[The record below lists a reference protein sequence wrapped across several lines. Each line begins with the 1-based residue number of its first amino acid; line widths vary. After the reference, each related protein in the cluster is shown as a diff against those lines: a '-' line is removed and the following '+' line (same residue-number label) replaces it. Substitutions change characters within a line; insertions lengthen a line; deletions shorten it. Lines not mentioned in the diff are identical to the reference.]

1 MAMSM
6 AEKSDWYMDYV
17 RIRKAEKR
25 DPEKIHRGLQQAYR
39 IEHPERVMGY
49 AGFFFE
55 PGNVYVSGC
64 IAEWMESERF
74 SAFVLDALKRFEK
87 GDWGEVTRSTKD
99 ENIEN
104 RYAFGIGRL
113 FGRYGTRRG
122 NGEGPYDEVICIRLH
137 DGNTWITGEDEAD
150 WFLLLEPDEMK
161 HLPYRTPEQILAEAE
176 D

>member
-6 AEKSDWYMDYV
+6 AEKAYWYMDYV

-25 DPEKIHRGLQQAYR
+25 DPEKIHRDLRKAYG
-39 IEHPERVMGY
+39 IGHPERIMGY
-49 AGFFFE
+49 AGFFFD
-55 PGNVYVSGC
+55 PGNVYVSGS
-64 IAEWMESERF
+64 IAEWMELERF
-74 SAFVLDALKRFEK
+74 SAFVLDSLKRFEK
-87 GDWGEVTRSTKD
+87 GDWGEVSQSTKD

-113 FGRYGTRRG
+113 FGRYRTRQAG
-122 NGEGPYDEVICIRLH
+122 WEDLFDEVICIRLH

-161 HLPYRTPEQILAEAE
+161 HLPYRIPEQILAEAQ